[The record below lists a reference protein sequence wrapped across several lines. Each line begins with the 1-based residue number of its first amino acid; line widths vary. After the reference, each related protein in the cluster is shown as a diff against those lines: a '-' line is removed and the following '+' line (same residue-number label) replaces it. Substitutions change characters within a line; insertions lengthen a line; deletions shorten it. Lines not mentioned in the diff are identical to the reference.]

1 MDQLLCNKIGLGPGN
16 EGPGNEGLGSE
27 GLGNEGL
34 SNEGSSKGI
43 VLIQSLIEW

>member
-16 EGPGNEGLGSE
+16 EGLGNER
-27 GLGNEGL
+27 LGNEGL
-34 SNEGSSKGI
+34 SNEGLGSEGSSKGI

>member
-16 EGPGNEGLGSE
+16 EGPGNEGLGNE
-27 GLGNEGL
+27 GLGSG
-34 SNEGSSKGI
+34 GSSKGT